1 VTVSR
6 PGEVYELGPHRLLC
20 GDCRK
25 PEDVARVFAGERA
38 VVAMTSPP
46 YASQRKYDPA
56 SGFVPIP
63 PDEYVEWFRAVQANV
78 LANLAIDGSWFVN
91 IKEHA
96 ENGTRHIY
104 VHDLVI
110 AHVRHWGWRF
120 VDELCWLRIG
130 FPSEPKRSRR
140 FKNAFEPVYHFA
152 KTEGFK
158 FRPDNVRHHSN
169 SVPKRGGGRG
179 INLEG
184 NNDPG
189 TIGGMPESGG
199 ISAPGLAYPSNVL
212 NLKINPPKNAGHPAA
227 YPADLPMFFF
237 RAYSDPGDLVYDP
250 FAGSGTVFVA
260 ASATGRRAV
269 GTEISA
275 FYCDGARKRWT
286 AYARANGLPEG
297 SGALEP
303 DPTFRETK

>member
-46 YASQRKYDPA
+46 YASQRKYEPS

-63 PDEYVEWFRAVQANV
+63 PDEYVDWFEAVQGNV
-78 LANLAIDGSWFVN
+78 ARHLAPDGSWFVN
-91 IKEHA
+91 IKAHA
-96 ENGTRHIY
+96 EKGARHLY
-104 VHDLVI
+104 VYDLAI
-110 AHVRHWGWRF
+110 AHARRWGWKF
-120 VDELCWLRIG
+120 IDDFAWLRPG
-130 FPSEPKRSRR
+130 LPGDPRSMRR
-140 FKNAFEPVYHFA
+140 FKNGWEPIFHFA
-152 KTEGFK
+152 RSDVAFR
-158 FRPDNVRHHSN
+158 FRPEDVRHASDGA
-169 SVPKRGGGRG
+169 KRYERGRSFSSADQGIGAGLQGGG
-179 INLEG
+179 
-184 NNDPG
+184 
-189 TIGGMPESGG
+189 
-199 ISAPGLAYPSNVL
+199 A
-212 NLKINPPKNAGHPAA
+212 PAA

-303 DPTFRETK
+303 DPTFKETK